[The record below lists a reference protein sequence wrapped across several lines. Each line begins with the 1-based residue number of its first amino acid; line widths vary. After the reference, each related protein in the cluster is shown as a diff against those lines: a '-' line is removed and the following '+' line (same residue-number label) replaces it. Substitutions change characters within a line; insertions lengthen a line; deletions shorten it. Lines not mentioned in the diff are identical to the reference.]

1 MPRRKHKTPGKRAS
15 PARPGTARRAKPAAA
30 VAAAPAVA
38 AVAPATTPAAAAK
51 GRMLYAISDSTGNLA
66 RHMLTAFLTQFPSD
80 AFRPRFQS
88 FIRTLANVEAA
99 FEEIRARPGM
109 VMHAVMSA
117 ELKDAIRTRCRELN
131 VPVCD
136 LTGPFVEFL
145 SRESGIGPDASYR
158 RLHDVDET
166 YRRRISALEFTLE
179 HDDGLGL
186 ETVDEADIV
195 LVGVSRTSKTP
206 TSIYLAQ
213 QGYRVAN
220 VSVAHE
226 VAPPP
231 QLLALLPRK
240 VVALVI
246 DPQQLAEIRTRRQ
259 TGWRMATTSY
269 NDPDH
274 VKAELAWARR
284 LYGRQG
290 WPVLDVTDQAIEET
304 AARVL
309 AIVGL
314 EHGTSTS
321 SSSS

>member
-1 MPRRKHKTPGKRAS
+1 MARRKQKTPAKRAS
-15 PARPGTARRAKPAAA
+15 PARPRTATRAKAAPVKPTTTTAAA
-30 VAAAPAVA
+30 N
-38 AVAPATTPAAAAK
+38 
-51 GRMLYAISDSTGNLA
+51 GRMLYVISDSTGNLA
-66 RHMLTAFLTQFPSD
+66 RHMLTAFLTQFPRD
-80 AFRPRFQS
+80 TFRPRFQS
-88 FIRTLANVEAA
+88 FIQTVANVEAS
-99 FEEIRARPGM
+99 FDEIRARPGL

-117 ELKDAIRTRCRELN
+117 ELKDAIRTRCRQLN

-145 SRESGIGPDASYR
+145 SRESGINPDRSHR

-186 ETVDEADIV
+186 ETVDEADVV

-213 QGYRVAN
+213 QGHRVAN
-220 VSVAHE
+220 VSLAQE
-226 VAPPP
+226 VEPPH
-231 QLLALLPRK
+231 QLLSLPPRK

-269 NDPDH
+269 NDVDH
-274 VKAELAWARR
+274 VKAEMAWARR
-284 LYGRQG
+284 LYARQG
-290 WPVLDVTDQAIEET
+290 WPILDVTDQAIEET
-304 AARVL
+304 AARIL
-309 AIVGL
+309 GIVAL
-314 EHGTSTS
+314 EQAPAS
-321 SSSS
+321 S